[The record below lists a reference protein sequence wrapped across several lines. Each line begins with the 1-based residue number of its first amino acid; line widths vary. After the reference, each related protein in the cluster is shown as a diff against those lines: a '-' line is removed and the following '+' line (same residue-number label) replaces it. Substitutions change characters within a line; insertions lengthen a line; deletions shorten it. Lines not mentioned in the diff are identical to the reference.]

1 MTTPTTDLSAKQH
14 HSTMTSDDRQMLISL
29 HQAKREE
36 SQSQLLRKPRFSR
49 PSLVGEQNACAHG
62 VHKRRM
68 IETLVR
74 RQSRVP
80 DAVFLSDAKERIGFC
95 AGTTSDRFTEEP
107 KLGFEIQA
115 ASEADLASILA
126 LYAEVE
132 DDARVISIEE
142 ARLVFARMG
151 NYPDYRVY
159 VAKSGKSIVG
169 TFALLIMD
177 NLAHMGAPSGVVE
190 DLVVHRDWR
199 GKGVGKQM
207 MQFAMNRCRER
218 GCYKLAL
225 SSNLKRE
232 AAHRFYDDLGFQRHG
247 YSFIVELNQS

>member
-1 MTTPTTDLSAKQH
+1 M
-14 HSTMTSDDRQMLISL
+14 M
-29 HQAKREE
+29 
-36 SQSQLLRKPRFSR
+36 
-49 PSLVGEQNACAHG
+49 
-62 VHKRRM
+62 
-68 IETLVR
+68 ETLVMVQR
-74 RQSRVP
+74 RVH
-80 DAVFLSDAKERIGFC
+80 DAVFLSEAKERIGFC
-95 AGTTSDRFTEEP
+95 AGTTSDCYTEEP

-115 ASEADLASILA
+115 ASEADLVSILL

-142 ARLVFARMG
+142 ARLLFARMG

-190 DLVVHRDWR
+190 DVVVHRDWR

-232 AAHRFYDDLGFQRHG
+232 TAHRFYDGLGFQRHG